1 MDENRGCAQAHSRA
15 RRLDTTGAA
24 LLLFALGFGQGCY
37 VYRPV
42 ESGPSIG
49 TTLAVDLTDNG
60 RVGMGEQIGV
70 SARTIEG
77 VVRTQDDSAYVFNVS
92 SILYLN
98 GQQNRW
104 SGEPL
109 KVSRQFVTNPRQRQ
123 FSPSRT
129 ALAAAIGVGGVVA
142 FIVSRGLLGLGNG
155 PRDPG
160 PPPPPDNQ

>member
-1 MDENRGCAQAHSRA
+1 MDEYRGCAQAHSRA
-15 RRLDTTGAA
+15 RRLNAPGAA

-42 ESGPSIG
+42 QSGPSVG

-60 RVGMGEQIGV
+60 RVGMGEQIGA

-109 KVSRQFVTNPRQRQ
+109 KVSRNFVTNLRQRQ
-123 FSPSRT
+123 FSKSRT
-129 ALAAAIGVGGVVA
+129 ALMAGIAVGGVVA
-142 FIVSRGLLGLGNG
+142 FIISRGLLGSGNS
-155 PRDPG
+155 PPDPG